1 MEQHDLTLNETIIEE
16 FLGVLRGHV
25 RHQARPLD
33 DLLQGNTFAARH
45 LNCWHGTLTHTVND
59 TVEGRLQVD
68 LGSVC
73 FILLAQIT
81 AKKRK

>member
-16 FLGVLRGHV
+16 FLSVLRGHV

-59 TVEGRLQVD
+59 TVAGRPRQCVLYSISSD
-68 LGSVC
+68 YG
-73 FILLAQIT
+73 
-81 AKKRK
+81 KKA